1 MERSVGRAAEGRSGK
16 ERWEGAVGWSGGK
29 SGGKSSQR
37 SSGKS
42 GWRSGAEDVHM
53 TVLLE
58 EKRKHV
64 LRTNSH
70 IENHILNGGLKA
82 GI

>member
-1 MERSVGRAAEGRSGK
+1 MSGGK
-16 ERWEGAVGWSGGK
+16 SRGKIGGKIGGKSGGK
-29 SGGKSSQR
+29 SGGKRGRKSSQR

-42 GWRSGAEDVHM
+42 GRRSGAEDVHM
-53 TVLLE
+53 TVLIE

-64 LRTNSH
+64 LRTKSH
-70 IENHILNGGLKA
+70 IENHIQNGGLKA

>member
-1 MERSVGRAAEGRSGK
+1 MSGCK
-16 ERWEGAVGWSGGK
+16 SGGK
-29 SGGKSSQR
+29 RGRKSSQR

-42 GWRSGAEDVHM
+42 GWRGAEDVHM

-64 LRTNSH
+64 LRTKSQ
-70 IENHILNGGLKA
+70 IENHIQNGGLKA